1 MSFIPGRMPADSG
14 NETTSEEPPSPV
26 TRRRR
31 SQPRRERAP
40 SDSDAQYEDTLPGV
54 TGLPTGNAA
63 RVIRVI
69 VGLVLAGALII
80 VAASTVSDINN
91 HPDASAVQVT
101 QIYAEGLFY
110 GLVAVGIG
118 IAMYIL
124 TRGID

>member
-1 MSFIPGRMPADSG
+1 MSFIPGRMPVDSG
-14 NETTSEEPPSPV
+14 DETTNEEPPSPV

-40 SDSDAQYEDTLPGV
+40 SDNDAQYEDDSPGPSSEP
-54 TGLPTGNAA
+54 GSAA